1 MNTRYIVDNLSNQTI
16 TGNLIVNGTIS
27 GGTFYGGSALAGTN
41 YASVATSGTPTE
53 NGALLVAQYEQ
64 AILQEPN
71 GLPLSETN
79 RYTILIAPGEYNLPY
94 PLTASTK
101 YIDLVS
107 TSGQKDVFISA
118 STTPILVLTDDIKL
132 VGLSVCEYDLDI
144 LYELKNIIV
153 VNSGNNLYTINRD
166 VKKEEKQYYYS
177 WSVTSG
183 EPYPLAST
191 SGYVTYLN
199 IDNSTYENSN
209 RYMLFNIGGSV
220 RLKDSIANSIIGG
233 NFDFINEEQVG
244 QTTNVGYASYDTL
257 LGSLNVGDILEFSGT
272 SGTFTGE
279 TLYDTG
285 TDVYFSFISGVFN
298 NDETL
303 LTNLTNSSTANI
315 LSFNYPIELIGNQTA
330 NFNINS
336 NGTFMN
342 TSLSLNSFT
351 PGICSVIYNAYPSF
365 QAFVIFSGN
374 PVASFYGDTQI
385 TNDLGGTASIGID
398 TQINFLGLTSLSGT
412 WVGATTITGDI
423 TSNTRSIT
431 KFSDTWELNIKTELF
446 LDSQNVE
453 GNTYKI

>member
-1 MNTRYIVDNLSNQTI
+1 MKTRYIVDNLSNQTI
-16 TGNLIVNGTIS
+16 TGNLTVNGTIS
-27 GGTFYGGSALAGTN
+27 GGTFYGGNELVGTN
-41 YASVATSGTPTE
+41 YVSVAANGTPTE
-53 NGALLVAQYEQ
+53 NGSSLVAQYTQ
-64 AILQEPN
+64 AIIQEPN

-79 RYTILIAPGEYNLPY
+79 RYTILIAPGKYQLDSTLNLTTQY
-94 PLTASTK
+94 V
-101 YIDLVS
+101 DLVS

-209 RYMLFNIGGSV
+209 RYMLFNIDGSV
-220 RLKDSIANSIIGG
+220 RLKDSFAKSIIGG
-233 NFDFINEEQVG
+233 NGNFINEKQVG

-257 LGSLNVGDILEFSGT
+257 VGSLNVGDILEFSGI

-279 TLYDTG
+279 TLYDTS
-285 TDVYFSFISGVFN
+285 TEVYFSVTSGVFN

-315 LSFNYPIELIGNQTA
+315 LSFNYPLEIIGNQTA
-330 NFNINS
+330 NFGINS

-342 TSLSLNSFT
+342 TALLINYSAQ
-351 PGICSVIYNAYPSF
+351 GICSVVYNAYPSF

-385 TNDLGGTASIGID
+385 TNDLGGTASIGINSN
-398 TQINFLGLTSLSGT
+398 INVLYLTSLGGM
-412 WVGATTITGDI
+412 WVGATTITGDN
-423 TSNTRSIT
+423 TSNTRNIV

-446 LDSQNVE
+446 LDSQNVDS
-453 GNTYKI
+453 